1 VLPLLVEEYGA
12 ARARWGD
19 VVVFSPTVGFT
30 DAEVGERWRAVA
42 ALAG

>member
-1 VLPLLVEEYGA
+1 
-12 ARARWGD
+12 
-19 VVVFSPTVGFT
+19 VFSPTVGFT